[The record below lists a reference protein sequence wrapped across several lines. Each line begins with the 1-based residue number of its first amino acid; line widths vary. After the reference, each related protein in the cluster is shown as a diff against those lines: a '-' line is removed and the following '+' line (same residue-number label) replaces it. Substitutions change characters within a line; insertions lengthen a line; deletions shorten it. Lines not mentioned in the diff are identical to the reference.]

1 MTTFAERLRAAR
13 KEKGYTQ
20 EWMAQQMRVHRTTY
34 TKYETG
40 VVQPDLDGFY
50 QIVKL
55 LDVNLL
61 DLLE

>member
-1 MTTFAERLRAAR
+1 MEDFEKRLRAAR

-20 EWMAQQMRVHRTTY
+20 AWMATQLNIHRSTY

-50 QIVKL
+50 QIVKI
-55 LDVNLL
+55 
-61 DLLE
+61 